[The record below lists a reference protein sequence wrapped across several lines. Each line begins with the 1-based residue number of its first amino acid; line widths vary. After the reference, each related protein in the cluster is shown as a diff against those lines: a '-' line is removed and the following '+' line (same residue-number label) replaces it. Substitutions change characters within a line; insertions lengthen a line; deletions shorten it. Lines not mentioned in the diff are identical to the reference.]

1 MKSKDVI
8 PGVIKA
14 PEMKK
19 KLVKKTKP
27 MPHKPVK
34 KAARGR

>member
-1 MKSKDVI
+1 MKSRDVI

-19 KLVKKTKP
+19 KLVKKSKP
-27 MPHKPVK
+27 MPRKPAK